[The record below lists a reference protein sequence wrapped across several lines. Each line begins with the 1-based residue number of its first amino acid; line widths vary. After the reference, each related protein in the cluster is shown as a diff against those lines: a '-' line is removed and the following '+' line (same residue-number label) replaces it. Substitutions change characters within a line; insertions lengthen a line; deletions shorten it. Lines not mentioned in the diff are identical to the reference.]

1 MPRRTRASGGF
12 IRKKKDR
19 KPKVEELLF
28 SVVASNQDMENA
40 WIEGMYATFEEAK
53 DMVDNFIQ
61 KDIDLYVY
69 SKDNRVLYT
78 KKGVIGGEL
87 WVHWICSNLKPRY

>member
-1 MPRRTRASGGF
+1 MPRRTRTGGGF
-12 IRKKKDR
+12 IRKKKNR
-19 KPKVEELLF
+19 NPVVEELLF

-40 WIEGMYATFEEAK
+40 WIEGMNTTFEEAK
-53 DMVDNFIQ
+53 DMVDNFTQ

-87 WVHWICSNLKPRY
+87 

>member
-1 MPRRTRASGGF
+1 MPRRTRPSGGF
-12 IRKKKDR
+12 IRKKKNSH
-19 KPKVEELLF
+19 PVVEELIF

-40 WIEGMYATFEEAK
+40 WIEGMYPTFEEAK
-53 DMVDNFIQ
+53 DMVDNFRQ
-61 KDIDLYVY
+61 KDIDLYIY

-87 WVHWICSNLKPRY
+87 WVYWICSNLKPRY